1 VSSHIWWY
9 VARAS
14 GLVAWSAAGLSIVLG
29 LLLAGRLGQRPTAA
43 WRQDLHRFVAGL
55 AVAFL
60 GLHLTALV
68 LDPTVPF
75 GVAALTIPLAS
86 TWRPTAVA
94 WGVVAAWLLV
104 VVEGT
109 SIAKRRLPRRV
120 WRRIH
125 ASGFLVWIGGTVH
138 AITAGTD
145 GSAVRW
151 LALIGSA
158 LILNL
163 AALRVVGRRVPGA
176 RPRGRR
182 ATVTSSAPAR
192 R

>member
-1 VSSHIWWY
+1 VSTHTWWY

-29 LLLAGRLGQRPTAA
+29 LLLAGRLGRRPTAA
-43 WRQDLHRFVAGL
+43 WRQDLHRFVGGL

-75 GVAALTIPLAS
+75 GIAALTVPLAS
-86 TWRPTAVA
+86 TWRPGAVA

-104 VVEGT
+104 VVEG
-109 SIAKRRLPRRV
+109 SSLVKRRLPHRV

-125 ASGFLVWIGGTVH
+125 TLGLVVWIAGTAH
-138 AITAGTD
+138 AVTAGTD
-145 GSAVRW
+145 GSAARW
-151 LALIGSA
+151 IALIGSA
-158 LILNL
+158 LMFNL
-163 AALRVVGRRVPGA
+163 AVLRTVGRRVPA
-176 RPRGRR
+176 APPRGRVAA
-182 ATVTSSAPAR
+182 ATRSASTLP
-192 R
+192 